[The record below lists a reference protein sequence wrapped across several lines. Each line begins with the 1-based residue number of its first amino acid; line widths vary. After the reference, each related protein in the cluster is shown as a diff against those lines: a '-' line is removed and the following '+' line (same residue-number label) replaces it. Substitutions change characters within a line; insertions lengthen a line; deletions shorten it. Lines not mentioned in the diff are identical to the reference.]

1 MNRTMAT
8 DKNVRL
14 CQPTG
19 QTVLTITTTEMHTGG
34 EPVRIIE
41 SGFPKPRGET
51 ILDKINDLR
60 QNYDHLRK
68 FVILEP
74 RGHFDMYAVLL
85 VPPDN
90 PEADIGAIF
99 LHNEGYS
106 TMCGHACVALGRY
119 AVDNGLIELN
129 LHQESTT
136 EAQVNI
142 QVPCGLVKTFVS
154 VQEDGDVI
162 RTGRVRFESV
172 PSFVVCQDVCVQV
185 EGYGDCQIDV
195 AYGGAFYA
203 FVSSADL
210 SVDLQSSPIA
220 EIAKA
225 ATALKAAVSSAVS
238 LHHPETPAFLYG
250 IMVVDSRK
258 AFAEDGVYH
267 HTCIFADSETD
278 RSPCGSGCTARAALM
293 FQRGQLKLG
302 QTCTFRSGVT
312 GSEFQARVV
321 NTSRV
326 DLTDAVVVEVEG
338 QGYYSGRNI
347 LTLEEGD
354 SLGKGF
360 IVR

>member
-14 CQPTG
+14 CQPSG
-19 QTVLTITTTEMHTGG
+19 QTVLTVTTTEMHTGG

-225 ATALKAAVSSAVS
+225 ATALKGR
-238 LHHPETPAFLYG
+238 TYT
-250 IMVVDSRK
+250 I
-258 AFAEDGVYH
+258 
-267 HTCIFADSETD
+267 
-278 RSPCGSGCTARAALM
+278 RSDYR
-293 FQRGQLKLG
+293 
-302 QTCTFRSGVT
+302 
-312 GSEFQARVV
+312 
-321 NTSRV
+321 
-326 DLTDAVVVEVEG
+326 
-338 QGYYSGRNI
+338 
-347 LTLEEGD
+347 
-354 SLGKGF
+354 
-360 IVR
+360 IV

>member
-172 PSFVVCQDVCVQV
+172 PSFVVCQ
-185 EGYGDCQIDV
+185 
-195 AYGGAFYA
+195 
-203 FVSSADL
+203 
-210 SVDLQSSPIA
+210 
-220 EIAKA
+220 
-225 ATALKAAVSSAVS
+225 AAVSSAVS